1 MRTSARPARW
11 RATMCCATCSASSST
26 RNDSPITTS
35 SIASS
40 KSSGNRDMWTPFCAG
55 SRSTVQSI
63 VAGIS
68 FSVGPQRSRIA
79 FRTPVTPARE
89 SPSWTSGSEACRSS
103 VRKLSTSMAAS
114 EDTFARLVS
123 LAVHDLRTP
132 LATISGFARTL
143 QRADLA
149 EPNDRYLDIMVAAS
163 DQLAE
168 LLEDLGL
175 AARIESDRWEPNVQE
190 ADTAELAH
198 AASEGLAAEVEGN
211 GVVVRVDRDA
221 AERSLHLLARCAIR
235 HGGVERVTFSL
246 DGPAIAIDPVSPAAA
261 PVLTRETL
269 RDLGAAVGARAI
281 EALGGSVELE
291 DARLVVRLPS

>member
-1 MRTSARPARW
+1 L
-11 RATMCCATCSASSST
+11 
-26 RNDSPITTS
+26 
-35 SIASS
+35 
-40 KSSGNRDMWTPFCAG
+40 
-55 SRSTVQSI
+55 
-63 VAGIS
+63 
-68 FSVGPQRSRIA
+68 
-79 FRTPVTPARE
+79 RTPV
-89 SPSWTSGSEACRSS
+89 
-103 VRKLSTSMAAS
+103 
-114 EDTFARLVS
+114 
-123 LAVHDLRTP
+123 
-132 LATISGFARTL
+132 ATISGFARTL
-143 QRADLA
+143 QRTGLG

-168 LLEDLGL
+168 LLEDVGL

-190 ADTAELAH
+190 VDTAELAH
-198 AASEGLAAEVEGN
+198 SASEGLAAAVEGR
-211 GVVVRVDRDA
+211 GAVVRVDRDA

-246 DGPAIAIDPVSPAAA
+246 DGPAIAIEPVSATAA

>member
-1 MRTSARPARW
+1 M
-11 RATMCCATCSASSST
+11 
-26 RNDSPITTS
+26 
-35 SIASS
+35 
-40 KSSGNRDMWTPFCAG
+40 
-55 SRSTVQSI
+55 
-63 VAGIS
+63 
-68 FSVGPQRSRIA
+68 
-79 FRTPVTPARE
+79 
-89 SPSWTSGSEACRSS
+89 
-103 VRKLSTSMAAS
+103 
-114 EDTFARLVS
+114 S

-221 AERSLHLLARCAIR
+221 AERALHLLARCAIR